1 MFEHAMLENSFGNRR
16 AFAASAGFAGQAT
29 LAAFIALAPL
39 IWPQVLPSPRLTMTI
54 SPPPPA
60 PAPPEHTAAVRPR
73 TPHSVAPIFRADLLI
88 PSRMPTHPQ
97 PIVDDPSGPPSV
109 TGVAGGLGTAQ
120 SNGLLDSL
128 LRASPDVSK
137 PAAKPAE
144 PKPPVEEV
152 KRIRVS
158 SLDPGRLVHMIQ
170 PVYPPIAKT
179 AHIEGTVELSAV
191 IGTDGRVRDLSVVS
205 GHPLLRK
212 AAIDAVRQWIYKPP
226 VLNGESVEIVAPI
239 AVIFRLN

>member
-1 MFEHAMLENSFGNRR
+1 M
-16 AFAASAGFAGQAT
+16 
-29 LAAFIALAPL
+29 
-39 IWPQVLPSPRLTMTI
+39 
-54 SPPPPA
+54 
-60 PAPPEHTAAVRPR
+60 
-73 TPHSVAPIFRADLLI
+73 
-88 PSRMPTHPQ
+88 
-97 PIVDDPSGPPSV
+97 
-109 TGVAGGLGTAQ
+109 
-120 SNGLLDSL
+120 
-128 LRASPDVSK
+128 
-137 PAAKPAE
+137 
-144 PKPPVEEV
+144 

-158 SLDPGRLVHMIQ
+158 SLDPGRLIHMVQ